1 MADNRSA
8 HTVSE
13 PLPTQPGH
21 APGEPGDAD
30 REARI
35 EQLLLSGLD
44 HYFAG
49 EYERAIGVWT
59 RVIFLERHHDR
70 ARAYIERARSAL
82 AERQR
87 EIDELVHTG
96 VAAYN
101 RGEMGQARDLL
112 TRAAE
117 QGSDTAQVFLD
128 RLNRVG
134 RAEESADADPVA
146 APRRASVVLPRIAA
160 EPRRFRWLAAGAAAA
175 VVGAVM
181 LVGGLPLGTWLSD
194 LQGADPAPVAATSVS
209 DPLPVVRASETA
221 LDRAQAL
228 REDGRLRDALRM
240 LDSIDLAD
248 PFRGEADRL
257 RAEIHRELLA
267 AAGIAPGPPGEA
279 AISR

>member
-1 MADNRSA
+1 
-8 HTVSE
+8 
-13 PLPTQPGH
+13 LPTQPGH
-21 APGEPGDAD
+21 APGAPGDAD

-101 RGEMGQARDLL
+101 GGQMDAARDLL

-117 QGSDTAQVFLD
+117 QGNDTAHVFLD

-134 RAEESADADPVA
+134 TTDDAADTHPAA
-146 APRRASVVLPRIAA
+146 APRRPSIALPRIPA
-160 EPRRFRWLAAGAAAA
+160 EPRRFGWLAAGAAAA

-194 LQGADPAPVAATSVS
+194 MHGGDPAPAATAPVS
-209 DPLPVVRASETA
+209 EPLPVVRASQTA

-228 REDGRLRDALRM
+228 RADGRLRDALRT
-240 LDSIDLAD
+240 LDTIDLAD
-248 PFRGEADRL
+248 PFRGDADRL
-257 RAEIHRELLA
+257 RAQIHRELLA
-267 AAGIAPGPPGEA
+267 AAGIATGPPGEA
-279 AISR
+279 AIGR